1 VHLGDVDI
9 VDKPGGLNN
18 ATAYVGLV
26 PSHRLGIVLLAN
38 RGNFP
43 HEIARYRVLPELAR
57 QD

>member
-1 VHLGDVDI
+1 LNDLDI
-9 VDKPGGLNN
+9 VDKPGGLDN

-26 PSHRLGIVLLAN
+26 PAHKVGIVLLAN

-57 QD
+57 F